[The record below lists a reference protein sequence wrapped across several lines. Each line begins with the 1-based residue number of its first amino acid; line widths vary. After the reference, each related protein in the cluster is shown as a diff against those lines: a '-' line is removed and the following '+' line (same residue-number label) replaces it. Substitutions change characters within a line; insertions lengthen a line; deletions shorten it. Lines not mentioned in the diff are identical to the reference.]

1 MPQISKEGAMI
12 LDIIRNIA
20 LRVARA
26 ASNRKA
32 QDVKVLDMR
41 SVSPIADYF
50 VICSCDSMVHLRAV
64 TREILE
70 EVKGDNLRVKRREGT
85 DEARWVLVDLGDVIV
100 HVFHHAEREF
110 YDLDSLWADAA
121 EVDWQAEL
129 GLAEEKAADQTAGKE
144 LAD

>member
-1 MPQISKEGAMI
+1 MI

-26 ASNRKA
+26 ASDMKA
-32 QDVKVLDMR
+32 EDVKVLDMR

-70 EVKGDNLRVKRREGT
+70 EVKGDNLRVKRREGA
-85 DEARWVLVDLGDVIV
+85 DEARWILVDLGDVIV

-121 EVDWQAEL
+121 EVDWKAEL
-129 GLAEEKAADQTAGKE
+129 GLAQDGAAEQTAARE
-144 LAD
+144 WAD

>member
-1 MPQISKEGAMI
+1 MSQISKEGAMI

-20 LRVARA
+20 LRVARE

-70 EVKGDNLRVKRREGT
+70 EVKGDNLRVKRREGA
-85 DEARWVLVDLGDVIV
+85 DEARWILVDLGDVIV

-121 EVDWQAEL
+121 EVDWKAEL
-129 GLAEEKAADQTAGKE
+129 GLAQDGAAEQTAARE
-144 LAD
+144 SAD